1 MSDARVLK
9 VSQTATA
16 KSLSLG
22 GLTLR
27 PFAGD
32 NLMVVRIEAPAG
44 SLAPA
49 HSHPHEQMSLV
60 VSGRVSFRLLGEE
73 RVLGA
78 GEVVHLPS
86 GVEHEARFL
95 EETLMYDIFSPVRD
109 DFRVDE

>member
-1 MSDARVLK
+1 MTDRRAMK
-9 VSQTATA
+9 VAQTATA

-22 GLTLR
+22 AVTLR

-32 NLMVVRIEAPAG
+32 NLMVVRIEAPEGAF
-44 SLAPA
+44 APA

-60 VSGRVSFRLLGEE
+60 ISGRVSFRLLGEE

-95 EETLMYDIFSPVRD
+95 EETLMYDVFSPVRD
-109 DFRVDE
+109 DFRID

>member
-1 MSDARVLK
+1 MTDSRDVRTQQMA
-9 VSQTATA
+9 SA
-16 KSLSLG
+16 KNLAMG
-22 GLTLR
+22 ALTLR

-32 NLMVVRIEAPAG
+32 KLMVVRIEAPEG
-44 SLAPA
+44 SLAPM

-60 VSGRVSFRLLGEE
+60 ISGRVSFRLLGQE

-95 EETLMYDIFSPVRD
+95 ESTVMYDIFSPVRD
-109 DFRVDE
+109 DFRLK